1 MTTALAIR
9 APQDEVEWLTHS
21 LPSLRS
27 DPAIRERAAR
37 VVSHL
42 SAPAQ
47 QAWTMARIA
56 ALLSPYYEKD
66 LPQAV
71 RVMEAQDWA
80 EALSGYPQW
89 AIEGAVRWWKSAE
102 NPDRRKR
109 PFEGDIVERCDLEM
123 GGIKAAS
130 LYLSLP
136 PVTKTQEPPRVLPSP
151 ERRAELVAETQRIM
165 KNLTERMTGGN

>member
-1 MTTALAIR
+1 
-9 APQDEVEWLTHS
+9 LTHS

-27 DPAIRERAAR
+27 DPDIRERAAS
-37 VVSHL
+37 VVDRL

-47 QAWTMARIA
+47 PAWTMARIA

-71 RVMEAQDWA
+71 RIIEAQDWA
-80 EALSGYPQW
+80 DALSGYPQW
-89 AIEGAVRWWKSAE
+89 AIESAVRWWKSAD

-109 PFEGDIVERCDLEM
+109 PLEGDIAERCEWEM
-123 GGIKAAS
+123 RGIKAAH

-136 PVTKTQEPPRVLPSP
+136 MVTKANDPPRVLPGP
-151 ERRAELVAETQRIM
+151 ERRAELVAETQRII
-165 KNLTERMTGGN
+165 KNMTERLTSGN